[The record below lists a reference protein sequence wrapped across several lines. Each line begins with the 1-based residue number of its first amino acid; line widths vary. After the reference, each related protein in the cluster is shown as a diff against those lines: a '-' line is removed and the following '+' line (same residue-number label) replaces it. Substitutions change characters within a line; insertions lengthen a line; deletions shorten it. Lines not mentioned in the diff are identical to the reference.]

1 MSGKD
6 FVPSEEFWI
15 PKGNNGTLGDGAA
28 IVINGGFNDL
38 ESLEEAFNT
47 YNEAVVGLGESA
59 QSIKFLLDGAIASA
73 TTQARSI
80 EEETARRKASIIAEA
95 RERARKTIEEA
106 EQLAQVTVAE
116 AHSQAKEAVHL
127 AEKTRKL
134 TAMKALQDVNSLMD
148 RMRVSL
154 KEDFAES
161 CLADELQP
169 SEELVAA
176 A

>member
-1 MSGKD
+1 M
-6 FVPSEEFWI
+6 
-15 PKGNNGTLGDGAA
+15 
-28 IVINGGFNDL
+28 
-38 ESLEEAFNT
+38 
-47 YNEAVVGLGESA
+47 
-59 QSIKFLLDGAIASA
+59 DGAIASA

-127 AEKTRKL
+127 AERTRKL